1 MIKYISNII
10 RKENKADE
18 GEGKDERDVAGH
30 YWNRQWRR
38 NRKRWW
44 LEKEVKRGVE
54 AYAKKK
60 TEGWDDEA

>member
-30 YWNRQWRR
+30 Y
-38 NRKRWW
+38 
-44 LEKEVKRGVE
+44 
-54 AYAKKK
+54 
-60 TEGWDDEA
+60 